1 MSENAA
7 VERMIAKYAGLIS
20 RFVDGKISAQEFQ
33 HAYLSTFKNDNA
45 QVRGPAFN
53 VLDRL
58 FADADD
64 YVADPELRKR
74 AGGLDDEELR
84 SRAHNAYQKLYQI
97 VSFPA
102 RDPETPPGGSG
113 ASNSQAADVVVSPS
127 DQEWATSTMFRDAEG
142 VTIEPAPQA
151 LYMDGGTL
159 TPSRPRRTPGV
170 ALPVVGL
177 RWPGDLAL
185 DAAGAIYVC
194 DSGNNRVLKL
204 AADAS
209 APLELSL
216 GDLEQPDGVA
226 VDDDGALYISDSM
239 HNRVLK
245 MAVGAAAPV
254 GLPLDQLRDP
264 GGLALDTDGALYI
277 ADRGN
282 DRVLKFVSAA
292 AESPIELPFGA
303 IGWLADVSVDAEGAV
318 YATDRSDARVL
329 KLAPGAER
337 AVALSF
343 AGLSN
348 HHGVAV
354 DAAGNVYVADSVE
367 DGRILKLTSQG
378 EVSYLPGLQNPCGIS
393 IDATGALY
401 VTDVPRD
408 PGQEGRGR
416 LIKLAADEWH

>member
-1 MSENAA
+1 MPDKAA
-7 VERMIAKYAGLIS
+7 VERMRAKYAALIS
-20 RFVDGKISAQEFQ
+20 NFVNGRISAHEFET
-33 HAYLSTFKNDNA
+33 AYLSLFKNDKD
-45 QVRGPAFN
+45 QVPGSAFDI
-53 VLDRL
+53 LDGL
-58 FADADD
+58 FFYVDE
-64 YVADPELRKR
+64 YVADPELRNR

-84 SRAHNAYQKLYQI
+84 ARAREAYRKLYQTE
-97 VSFPA
+97 SAPA

-127 DQEWATSTMFRDAEG
+127 DQGWAASTTFRDAEG
-142 VTIEPAPQA
+142 VAIEPAPQA

-159 TPSRPRRTPGV
+159 TPSRPRRTAGV
-170 ALPVVGL
+170 TLPVAGL

-185 DAAGAIYVC
+185 DATGALYVC
-194 DSGNNRVLKL
+194 DSGNNRILKL

-209 APLELSL
+209 APIELSL
-216 GDLEQPDGVA
+216 GDLDQPDGVA
-226 VDDDGALYISDSM
+226 VAPDGALYISDSM

-245 MAVGAAAPV
+245 MAVGAVAPV
-254 GLPLDQLRDP
+254 ELPLDQLRDP

-282 DRVLKFVSAA
+282 DRVLKFAPAA
-292 AESPIELPFGA
+292 AEPPIELPFGA
-303 IGWLADVSVDAEGAV
+303 IGWLADVSVDADGAV

-337 AVALSF
+337 AVSLPF
-343 AGLSN
+343 TGLSN
-348 HHGVAV
+348 PHGVEV
-354 DAAGNVYVADSVE
+354 DAAGNVYVTDSVE

-378 EVSYLPGLQNPCGIS
+378 EVGYLPGLQSPCGIS